1 MQTSKKETP
10 MKVTALTVLTL
21 LLATSAHAAEK
32 PSQSFLK
39 KAIQGNYAEVEMG
52 KLAQQKGQSDN
63 VKNFGQMLQADHAA
77 ANEKAID
84 AAKSMGVTP
93 PDGPNAKQK
102 ADYEKMSKMSGPQ
115 FDRDFATHMVADHQ
129 KDIAEYTKASKSAD
143 AAGEY
148 AKGNI
153 PVLQKHLE
161 TARSLASK
169 KTSSR

>member
-1 MQTSKKETP
+1 MRSRII
-10 MKVTALTVLTL
+10 
-21 LLATSAHAAEK
+21 
-32 PSQSFLK
+32 PS
-39 KAIQGNYAEVEMG
+39 YAEVEMG
-52 KLAQQKGQSDN
+52 KLAQQNGQSDN

-84 AAKSMGVTP
+84 AAKSMDVTP
-93 PDGPNAKQK
+93 PDGPTATQT
-102 ADYEKMSKMSGPQ
+102 AAYEKMSKMSGPQ

>member
-1 MQTSKKETP
+1 
-10 MKVTALTVLTL
+10 MKIKAPTVLAL
-21 LLATSAHAAEK
+21 LLASSAYAAEK

-52 KLAQQKGQSDN
+52 KLAQQNGQSDN
-63 VKNFGQMLQADHAA
+63 VKNFGEMLQSDHTA
-77 ANEKAID
+77 ANEKALD

-102 ADYEKMSKMSGPQ
+102 ADYEKMSKMSGPK
-115 FDRDFATHMVADHQ
+115 FDRDFAAHMVADHQ
-129 KDIAEYTKASKSAD
+129 KDIAEYKKASKGAD
-143 AAGEY
+143 PAGEY
-148 AKGNI
+148 AKENI

-161 TARSLASK
+161 TAKSLTSK

>member
-1 MQTSKKETP
+1 MP
-10 MKVTALTVLTL
+10 MKVTALTVLAL

-32 PSQSFLK
+32 PSQTFLK

-52 KLAQQKGQSDN
+52 KLAQQNGQSDN

-102 ADYEKMSKMSGPQ
+102 ADYEKMSKEGAM
-115 FDRDFATHMVADHQ
+115 FDRDFSAHMVMDHQ
-129 KDIAEYTKASKSAD
+129 KDIAEYKKEAKQAD

-148 AKGNI
+148 ARAQI
-153 PVLQKHLE
+153 D
-161 TARSLASK
+161 
-169 KTSSR
+169 